1 VATDTTDDD
10 YFPCSPLQANAAG
23 IEKLAHSPFTR
34 RYQGMNSGFEN
45 VWSSWKEETEEDLR
59 RRATTI

>member
-23 IEKLAHSPFTR
+23 IEKLALSPFTR
-34 RYQGMNSGFEN
+34 RFDGMYNGLEN
-45 VWSSWKEETEEDLR
+45 VWSSGKEETDEDLR